1 MFSVGEKAGDFVAI
15 TEILIRIVFA
25 VFASGIIGYEREMRD
40 RPAGFR
46 THILVCVGATI
57 VSLIQLQMVENTTA
71 LIAQHPELASSLKA
85 DIGRVVAQVVT
96 GVGFLGAGT
105 IIFQK
110 GSVKGLTTATTLW
123 VVACLGLAI
132 GLGYYKI
139 SVIATLVI
147 LFVIIVLKKIEEDA
161 KRRKFHA
168 RLEIKYNDSNGD
180 YMLTLLQK
188 ARKTGAKVFDMQIS
202 KEGKKTFICILDLH
216 LAGFSKVETIIA
228 RMAKDSQVLSIKRL

>member
-1 MFSVGEKAGDFVAI
+1 MAT
-15 TEILIRIVFA
+15 TEIIIKIIFA
-25 VFASGIIGYEREMRD
+25 VAASGIIGYEREMRD

-57 VSLIQLQMVENTTA
+57 VSLIQLQMVENTITI
-71 LIAQHPELASSLKA
+71 IAEHPELANSLKA

-123 VVACLGLAI
+123 AVACLGLAI

-139 SVIATLVI
+139 SIIATIVI

-168 RLEIKYNDSNGD
+168 RLEISYIDPDGD
-180 YMLTLLQK
+180 YILTLLDK
-188 ARKTGAKVFDMQIS
+188 ARKSGAKVLDLKIS
-202 KEGKKTFICILDLH
+202 KEGKKTYTCILDLH
-216 LAGFSKVETIIA
+216 LSGFSKVENIIA
-228 RMAKDSQVLSIKRL
+228 RVAKVEQVLSIKRL